1 MALLASGGVSAAAV
15 IAAGNVVKARW
26 RALDRVLSAAEVEQ
40 MRQEV
45 LEAEHNALFAH
56 ISANAAIA
64 GAAGVG
70 LVAPPGGGPV
80 TGSVILL
87 PGSIT

>member
-1 MALLASGGVSAAAV
+1 MAMDENLLAQTWATECGITAPTDFMKRFCAAFLSHIRTNAQITGV
-15 IAAGNVVKARW
+15 
-26 RALDRVLSAAEVEQ
+26 
-40 MRQEV
+40 
-45 LEAEHNALFAH
+45 
-56 ISANAAIA
+56 
-64 GAAGVG
+64 AGVG